1 MSNCIIEAIPRP
13 CDAWFRSSPKW
24 KPGPGALTPIVLG
37 SEIDPKCR
45 KRPKAETYRVGIV
58 QRDDR
63 GEVTGAAR
71 LEVRAGSGKNLGA
84 HAR

>member
-1 MSNCIIEAIPRP
+1 VAFLADQGLTRLPV
-13 CDAWFRSSPKW
+13 DA
-24 KPGPGALTPIVLG
+24 GPGALTPIVLG